1 MKKILAFL
9 LFFIGFS
16 QLFAQDLLRYEKK
29 LFIAKKDTLPYRLLL
44 PKNYDSNKSYP
55 LILMLHGAGE
65 RGSDNE
71 KQLVHGSKLFLEE
84 KNRDQFPAFV
94 LFPQCPENDYWSNV
108 SEKETVDGKWTF
120 GFLNGGTPT
129 KAMVLVQA
137 MLKDFIKTHRVNE
150 NQIYVGGLSMGGMGT
165 FEIVNRNPELFAAA
179 FPICGGANPEIAA
192 NLKST
197 DWWVFHG
204 GADSVVPVEFSQQMV
219 AALNREGAN
228 VKFSYYPEVDHNSW
242 DNAFADPQLLPWL
255 FSHK

>member
-1 MKKILAFL
+1 MKKLIILSFVCL
-9 LFFIGFS
+9 SFF
-16 QLFAQDLLRYEKK
+16 QMAAQEMSLYEKK

-44 PKNYDSNKSYP
+44 PKNYDPNKSYP

-65 RGSDNE
+65 RGNDND

-94 LFPQCPENDYWSNV
+94 LFPQCPENSYWSNV
-108 SEKETVDGKWTF
+108 SEKEVVEGKWTF
-120 GFLNGGTPT
+120 SFINGGTPT

-137 MLKDFIKTHRVNE
+137 MLKDFIKTHKVNE

-165 FEIVNRNPELFAAA
+165 FEIVNRNPGLFAAA
-179 FPICGGANPEIAA
+179 FPICGGANPETAA

-204 GADSVVPVEFSQQMV
+204 GSDSVVPVEHSQQMV
-219 AALNREGAN
+219 TALNREGAS
-228 VKFSYYPEVDHNSW
+228 VKFSYYPDVDHNSW
-242 DNAFADPQLLPWL
+242 DNAFAEPQLLPWL